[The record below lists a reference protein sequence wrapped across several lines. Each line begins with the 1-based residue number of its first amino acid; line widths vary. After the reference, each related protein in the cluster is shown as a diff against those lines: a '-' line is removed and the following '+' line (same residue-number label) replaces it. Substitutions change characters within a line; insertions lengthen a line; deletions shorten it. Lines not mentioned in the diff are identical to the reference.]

1 MAPKEKKNIGWIWP
15 KDPRPGN
22 PSSWPRHWRFLDVMT
37 NKGPDIYVGVINKR
51 PRFSS
56 SRSNSKSSSPERLIS
71 SNKSSNQ
78 SNNSIQRTNWD
89 RWKEPTPSNSPNA
102 DDTVWDSSPNSSRTA
117 NSRSTS
123 TSSKS
128 KPKAQL
134 PWARREDEERYDY
147 RQRMYKVPDMGT
159 WSAVE
164 YCSSG
169 GKGSHSKGEKHQ
181 VPRRYRDVNGVEY
194 PANYWHDIV
203 HGKHDDHGDCH
214 AACLAAQNRDTWNR
228 DDECDT
234 WNHGN
239 DRRRA
244 SWDQETRKWD

>member
-1 MAPKEKKNIGWIWP
+1 MSPKEKKNIGWIWP

-22 PSSWPRHWRFLDVMT
+22 SSSWPRHWRFLDVMT
-37 NKGPDIYVGVINKR
+37 NKGPDVYVGVINKK

-56 SRSNSKSSSPERLIS
+56 SRSNSKSTSPERLTT
-71 SNKSSNQ
+71 SNQ
-78 SNNSIQRTNWD
+78 SNKPIKSTNWD
-89 RWKEPTPSNSPNA
+89 RWKEPTPSNSPNS
-102 DDTVWDSSPNSSRTA
+102 DDTVWDGSSDSSRAA

-159 WSAVE
+159 WSA
-164 YCSSG
+164 
-169 GKGSHSKGEKHQ
+169 HH

-203 HGKHDDHGDCH
+203 HGKHDDDDDCRTNS
-214 AACLAAQNRDTWNR
+214 LAAQNRYNWNR
-228 DDECDT
+228 DDECAT
-234 WNHGN
+234 RSHGN
-239 DRRRA
+239 DRRHA
-244 SWDQETRKWD
+244 SWDQDTRNWN